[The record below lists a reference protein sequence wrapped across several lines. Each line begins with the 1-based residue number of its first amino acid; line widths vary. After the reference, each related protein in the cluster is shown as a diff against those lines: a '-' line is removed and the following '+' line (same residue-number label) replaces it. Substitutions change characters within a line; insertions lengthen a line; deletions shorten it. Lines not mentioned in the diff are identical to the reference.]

1 MTIQILTATMMDLV
15 VVVAGVVVAADVA
28 GPGDA
33 AVGAAVEVIAI
44 PTPTKSTVWPDRL
57 GAIASS
63 PLL

>member
-1 MTIQILTATMMDLV
+1 MMDLV